1 MKAAK
6 MGRASLRALALAL
19 ALVPAPLLA
28 QSAEAIYTEGRVDL
42 KSAAGKL
49 SGLEIGDLVK
59 SGETVATKADGRAE
73 LKLTGGPSSIKIS
86 PNTVFIL
93 TEKVVNG
100 ARQAVLQ
107 TVSGSVVM
115 KFGKLTTKE
124 PLIGTGTWVGGIRGT
139 EVMVYSGMDGSSLM
153 VVNSGAVELESGGET
168 VNVGAN
174 EAVEIR
180 PGLPPGQKY
189 AWLGREKDFSD
200 WNQSRLEDF
209 LLDPGASARKL
220 QAQIAAY
227 RDSMLELLP
236 VLDRAIADFEAAMV
250 ELKRLDAA
258 KDPKVDEFRKG
269 TVFSLMDA
277 RATTVLNIRF
287 YARSILSMRRFVLG
301 SMYMQVKSRHILDSD
316 NAQLVDFLNVYSQI
330 LKDYET
336 NTVPQLVEADI

>member
-1 MKAAK
+1 MRAPKPGWLAALVL
-6 MGRASLRALALAL
+6 GLALAPL
-19 ALVPAPLLA
+19 PLLG
-28 QSAEAIYTEGRVDL
+28 QSAEAVYTDGRVEL
-42 KSAAGKL
+42 KSVAGKIA
-49 SGLEIGDLVK
+49 GLEIGDLVK
-59 SGETVATKADGRAE
+59 SGETVLTKADGRAE
-73 LKLTGGPSSIKIS
+73 LKLSGGSSSIKLS

-115 KFGKLTTKE
+115 KFGKLTSKE

-139 EVMVYSGMDGSSLM
+139 ELMLYSGMDGSSLM
-153 VVNSGAVELESGGET
+153 VVTSGAVELESGGET

-180 PGLPPGQKY
+180 PGLAPGQKY
-189 AWLGREKDFSD
+189 AWLGKEKDFSD

-209 LLDPGASARKL
+209 LSDPAASARKV

-227 RDSMLELLP
+227 RDSMLALLP

-258 KDPKVDEFRKG
+258 KDPRFEEFRKG
-269 TVFSLMDA
+269 TVFSLMEA

-301 SMYMQVKSRHILDSD
+301 SMYAQLKSRHILDPD
-316 NAQLVDFLNVYSQI
+316 NAQLVDFLTVYAQI
-330 LKDYET
+330 LEDYET
-336 NTVPQLVEADI
+336 NAVPQLVEADI